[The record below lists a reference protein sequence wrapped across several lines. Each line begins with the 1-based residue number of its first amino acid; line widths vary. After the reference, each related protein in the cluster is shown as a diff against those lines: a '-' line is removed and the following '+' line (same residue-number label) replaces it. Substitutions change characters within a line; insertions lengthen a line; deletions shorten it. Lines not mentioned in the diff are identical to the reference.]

1 MKRKLLLLA
10 IALLALALT
19 KPAHAAAAT
28 ERGEK
33 QMAIDYVL
41 TRQVMFP
48 QADGAFHPGGFVTR
62 LDFTLAIVDT
72 FYREEDFE
80 GCFRNIAPS
89 LPVRFH
95 LLFSDVDRESW
106 FGKRLCVA
114 MHAGLIGGDRDGAF
128 RPFATITTAEASK
141 IMARAYGIVYPSLSV
156 QRMPW
161 YRAPMLAL
169 SMRGAISGSAQP
181 ESFVTRQDMAT
192 MFYALRDQERYP
204 RSRIIGQTFPAPAPV
219 VTVATAS
226 LKVEAVETAATSLM
240 TPMTVQVT
248 VMTVIEQE
256 VSDPEEPPMTTFSR
270 PSSRL
275 LREQARARSFTPRP
289 T

>member
-1 MKRKLLLLA
+1 MRRKLLLLA

-19 KPAHAAAAT
+19 KPAHAAT
-28 ERGEK
+28 PREEK
-33 QMAIDYVL
+33 QMAVEYVL

-48 QADGAFHPGGFVTR
+48 QADGAFHPGGFVSR
-62 LDFTLAIVDT
+62 LEFTLAVVDT

-80 GCFRNIAPS
+80 GCFRNIASS

-156 QRMPW
+156 QRQPW

-169 SMRGAISGSAQP
+169 SMRGAISGGARP
-181 ESFVTRQDMAT
+181 ESFVTRQGMAT
-192 MFYALRDQERYP
+192 MFFALRNQERYP
-204 RSRIIGQTFPAPAPV
+204 QSRIIGQTTPTPV

-226 LKVEAVETAATSLM
+226 LQVDTAQTAATSLM
-240 TPMTVQVT
+240 TPMTVQVSAMIVT
-248 VMTVIEQE
+248 EQE
-256 VSDPEEPPMTTFSR
+256 ASDPEGPSMTTFSR

-275 LREQARARSFTPRP
+275 LREQARAWTFTPRS